1 MDGNN
6 DKGIAQFWEN
16 AGGTAFPPGTWDTW
30 KARNWGP
37 PSTAS

>member
-1 MDGNN
+1 L
-6 DKGIAQFWEN
+6 EN
-16 AGGTAFPPGTWDTW
+16 GGGAAFPPGTWDTW